1 MGCFEGSLWEVKGDK
16 EVKEDKDNSGI
27 VVSYWG
33 DKGDNI
39 PCDKLHLSLSPL
51 SPLTSLSSL
60 SSYKKHL
67 SLSSLTSLS
76 SLIICIDLLKI
87 RLDISLMLLG
97 RNLIDL
103 DKDTRLFD
111 IAKLIVDGGAE
122 HLHCR

>member
-1 MGCFEGSLWEVKGDK
+1 MGCCEGSLWEVKGDK

-51 SPLTSLSSL
+51 TSL

-97 RNLIDL
+97 CNLIDL